1 MNTSIETGSADIVS
15 FDDEPLILV
24 DSDDNVLG
32 HMSKAETHA
41 GEGVLHR
48 AFSIFLFN
56 SEGDV
61 LIQQRAKA
69 KQLWG
74 GFWSNSV
81 CSHPRRGE
89 TLAEA
94 AKRRLHEEIGVDTD
108 VTWLYRFE
116 YHAQFGDIGTEHEL
130 CSVFIACSNAPVAG
144 NPNEIANLSFVSS
157 EQLDAALVKHS
168 DHYTPWIKLEWP
180 RIRDTYWSTVV
191 DLLRD

>member
-1 MNTSIETGSADIVS
+1 MSTSIDAVVADIVS

-32 HMSKAETHA
+32 HMLKAQAHA

-56 SEGDV
+56 SVGDV
-61 LIQQRAKA
+61 LMQQRAES

-89 TLAEA
+89 TIAEA
-94 AKRRLHEEIGVDTD
+94 AKRRLHEEIGVDAD
-108 VTWLYRFE
+108 VTWLYKFE
-116 YHAQFGDIGTEHEL
+116 YQAQFGDIGAEHEL
-130 CSVFIACSNAPVAG
+130 CSVFIACSDAPVVG
-144 NPNEIANLSFVSS
+144 NPNEIADFSFMSP
-157 EQLDAALVKHS
+157 ELLDVALTEHP
-168 DHYTPWIKLEWP
+168 DNYTPWVKLEWP
-180 RIRDTYWSTVV
+180 RIRDAYWSTVV
-191 DLLRD
+191 DLLNG